1 MGKHWTR
8 STFNDQGFNK
18 NIGFGGLF
26 IPAGY
31 QDSVF
36 PSTTNNKVLHLS
48 TNAKSIAPVTFE
60 VVRIIT
66 LGNLEYINS
75 AYKVISNVKGPL
87 IKPGLDQISSTSVL
101 LFQWLIKG

>member
-18 NIGFGGLF
+18 NIAFGGLF

-66 LGNLEYINS
+66 LGNLEY
-75 AYKVISNVKGPL
+75 KF
-87 IKPGLDQISSTSVL
+87 SV
-101 LFQWLIKG
+101 QSY